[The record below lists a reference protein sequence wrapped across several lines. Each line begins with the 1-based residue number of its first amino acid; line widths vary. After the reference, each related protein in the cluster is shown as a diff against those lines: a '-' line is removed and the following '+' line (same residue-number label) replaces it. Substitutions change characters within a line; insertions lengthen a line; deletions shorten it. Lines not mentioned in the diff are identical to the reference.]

1 MTERLSLIYKEALV
15 RLATLDFKREEGQGV
30 TEYGIVL
37 AFVAVALAAVLIVLK
52 KQIINF
58 ITKVGQDLADLPANV

>member
-1 MTERLSLIYKEALV
+1 
-15 RLATLDFKREEGQGV
+15 
-30 TEYGIVL
+30 VL